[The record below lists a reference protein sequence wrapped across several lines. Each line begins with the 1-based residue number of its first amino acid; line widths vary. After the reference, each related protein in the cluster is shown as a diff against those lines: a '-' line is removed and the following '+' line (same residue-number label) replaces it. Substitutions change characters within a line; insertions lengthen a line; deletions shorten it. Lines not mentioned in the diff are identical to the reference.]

1 MGPQP
6 AYPVCMKEAY
16 QCGALGGGSS
26 VYSHENL
33 TSRTRYKHS
42 KRQPKDV
49 CSESVRCKDKDSGEP
64 SRGGVSTV
72 YTHDTFV

>member
-16 QCGALGGGSS
+16 QCGALGGRSS
-26 VYSHENL
+26 VYSRENL
-33 TSRTRYKHS
+33 TSRTRYKYI

-49 CSESVRCKDKDSGEP
+49 CSESVRCKDKDSEEH

-72 YTHDTFV
+72 YMHDKFV